1 MLLSRCYTVGL
12 RPGHRKEEDDGLEN
26 RDQGRDAPA
35 GGAVQGADTELPAT
49 GRRGPAAVQPSDL
62 QHHRRRRH
70 RGRLHESADHRR
82 GRLSPVDHQGRPE
95 EGHRVAQPPDRR
107 GLHALDRNVVG
118 AVGRRR
124 RERADHRPVG
134 RDLGADRHHARLS
147 QRERGGGV
155 PAGARRRRRSWPRG
169 LGHQRHERGA
179 REGVRSRR
187 QRQDR
192 RGRAMSARSALT
204 LGVALAIAVLAV
216 APAGAAP
223 AGEVKIGLAAEP
235 NTFDFLL
242 PVRLGELFGLM
253 LSPKHTN
260 AVGKEAI
267 ATRPNGTG
275 PFKLVSWTKNEQMVL
290 EANESYWRGAPK
302 VKKIIVRPIL
312 EDAARI
318 AALQA
323 GEVDLI
329 TPIPYARIAE
339 LKRND
344 KLVIKT
350 VAAPRIF
357 HVTID
362 VRKPPF
368 DNVKVRQALNYG
380 VDVNAIVKSLYFG
393 YGTRLATVVDRG
405 GLGYDP
411 GVQPYPFDPTKAKAL
426 LAEAGFPNGFETE
439 FDSFTGSIADHA
451 KPAEAIVGYL
461 QKNGVK
467 AKQNV
472 FEFAAFG
479 PRRVQNKTAPLF
491 IYRIGDA
498 YLEPSWV
505 IRWLTQGGLGMHY
518 KNPKLDEMLTRIEA
532 TDDRAKRAP
541 QYSDVQKLIK
551 DEAPFIFLFQ
561 ADAVFG
567 MSTRI
572 DYTPRPDETQWLYP
586 LGIKG

>member
-1 MLLSRCYTVGL
+1 MSSEHRRTRTKARRAAVRVLGLITAAVGL
-12 RPGHRKEEDDGLEN
+12 L
-26 RDQGRDAPA
+26 
-35 GGAVQGADTELPAT
+35 AVT
-49 GRRGPAAVQPSDL
+49 PAA
-62 QHHRRRRH
+62 
-70 RGRLHESADHRR
+70 
-82 GRLSPVDHQGRPE
+82 
-95 EGHRVAQPPDRR
+95 
-107 GLHALDRNVVG
+107 
-118 AVGRRR
+118 
-124 RERADHRPVG
+124 
-134 RDLGADRHHARLS
+134 
-147 QRERGGGV
+147 
-155 PAGARRRRRSWPRG
+155 
-169 LGHQRHERGA
+169 
-179 REGVRSRR
+179 
-187 QRQDR
+187 
-192 RGRAMSARSALT
+192 
-204 LGVALAIAVLAV
+204 
-216 APAGAAP
+216 AAP
-223 AGEVKIGLAAEP
+223 TGEVRIGLAAEP
-235 NTFDFLL
+235 NTFDPHLTVGRNTQIFIVNVYDGLTARDAQGNLVPALAESWKRLNPTTWQFTLRKGVKFHNGDDFNAESVKFTLDRATNRRPRPPSSRLSTIVRTEIVDPYTVNVATKTPDFLL

-267 ATRPNGTG
+267 ATKPNGTG
-275 PFKLVSWTKNEQMVL
+275 PFKLVTWLKNEQMVL
-290 EANESYWRGAPK
+290 EANENYWRGAPK
-302 VKKIIVRPIL
+302 VKKITVRPIL

-329 TPIPYARIAE
+329 APIPHVRIGD

-350 VAAPRIF
+350 IAAPRIF

-393 YGTRLATVVDRG
+393 YGTRLATVVDKG
-405 GLGYDP
+405 ALGYDP
-411 GVQPYPFDPTKAKAL
+411 SVQPYPFDPIKAKAL

-439 FDSFTGSIADHA
+439 FDSFTGSIADHS
-451 KPAEAIVGYL
+451 KPAEAIVGFL
-461 QKNGVK
+461 QKVGVK

-479 PRRVQNKTAPLF
+479 PRRVQNRTAPLF
-491 IYRIGDA
+491 IYSIGNA

-505 IRWLTQGGLGMHY
+505 LRWMTQGGLGMHY
-518 KNPKLDEMLTRIEA
+518 KNAKLDEMLTRIEA
-532 TDDRAKRAP
+532 TDDPKKRAP

-586 LGIKG
+586 LGLKG

>member
-1 MLLSRCYTVGL
+1 MVERTRTIARRAAVCALGLITVTVGL
-12 RPGHRKEEDDGLEN
+12 LG
-26 RDQGRDAPA
+26 APA
-35 GGAVQGADTELPAT
+35 A
-49 GRRGPAAVQPSDL
+49 
-62 QHHRRRRH
+62 
-70 RGRLHESADHRR
+70 
-82 GRLSPVDHQGRPE
+82 
-95 EGHRVAQPPDRR
+95 
-107 GLHALDRNVVG
+107 
-118 AVGRRR
+118 
-124 RERADHRPVG
+124 
-134 RDLGADRHHARLS
+134 
-147 QRERGGGV
+147 
-155 PAGARRRRRSWPRG
+155 
-169 LGHQRHERGA
+169 
-179 REGVRSRR
+179 
-187 QRQDR
+187 
-192 RGRAMSARSALT
+192 
-204 LGVALAIAVLAV
+204 
-216 APAGAAP
+216 AAP
-223 AGEVKIGLAAEP
+223 TGEVKIGLAAEP
-235 NTFDFLL
+235 NTFDPHLTVGRNTQIFIVNVYDGLTARDAQGNLVPALAESWKRLNPTTWQFVLRKGVKFHNGDDFNAESVKFTLDRATNPETKATIASELSTIAGTEIVDPFTVNVVTKAPDFLL

-267 ATRPNGTG
+267 ATKPNGTG
-275 PFKLVSWTKNEQMVL
+275 PFKLVTWLKNEQMVL

-302 VKKIIVRPIL
+302 VKRIIVRPIL

-329 TPIPYARIAE
+329 APIPHVRIGE

-350 VAAPRIF
+350 IAAPRIF

-393 YGTRLATVVDRG
+393 YGTRLATVVDKG
-405 GLGYDP
+405 ALGYDP
-411 GVQPYPFDPTKAKAL
+411 SVQPYPFDPSKAKAL

-439 FDSFTGSIADHA
+439 LDSFTGSIADHS
-451 KPAEAIVGYL
+451 KPAEAIVGFL
-461 QKNGVK
+461 QKIGVK

-479 PRRVQNKTAPLF
+479 PRRVQNRTAPLF
-491 IYRIGDA
+491 IYSIGNA

-505 IRWLTQGGLGMHY
+505 LRWMTQGGLGMHY
-518 KNPKLDEMLTRIEA
+518 KNAKLDEMLTRIEA
-532 TDDRAKRAP
+532 TDDPKKRAP

-561 ADAVFG
+561 ADGVFG